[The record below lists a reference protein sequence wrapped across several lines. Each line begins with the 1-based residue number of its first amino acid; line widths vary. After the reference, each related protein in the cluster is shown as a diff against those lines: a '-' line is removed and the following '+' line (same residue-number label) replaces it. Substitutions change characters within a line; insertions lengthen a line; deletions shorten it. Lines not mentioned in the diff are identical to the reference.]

1 MARFKIG
8 VMTDSFR
15 VPFEEGVLK
24 AAEVGAQGIQLYVVG
39 GETKY
44 DTFDDARIERTKK
57 LLAENG
63 LCISALCGDLGGHGF
78 ERADENAWKIPASK
92 AITDL
97 AVKLGTN
104 VVTTHIGV
112 VPEDPEDPLKPDRG
126 SEAYQCMLAACREIG
141 AYAAERGV
149 TFAIET
155 GPEHPE
161 RLKAFL
167 DDVGSKGFG
176 VNMDP
181 ANLVMCTGADPVAA
195 VYTLKDYIVHT
206 HAKDGKGFIINPRK
220 VYTFF
225 AEGGIEDLRLSDY
238 FLEVPLGEGNVP
250 FPDYLKALE
259 EIGYNGFLTV
269 ERECGEDPYADI
281 QKAVNFL
288 KDQIGC
294 NTLDIGEKN
303 MTKIGFIDY
312 YLDEWHANNYP
323 QFIRDADPDGEF
335 VVAYAFAEMDR
346 ANGLTTDQWCAQHG
360 VQRCYSIEEIVEKS
374 DVLIVMSPDN
384 PERHWDLCQLP
395 LRSGKR
401 TYVDKTFALSKKVA
415 EDIVRLGEEYNTPFF
430 SSSALRFADELKDI
444 KKEDVVFVNSRG
456 PGHVETYAIHQLEPI
471 VILMG
476 SKIRRMMSVGSG
488 ECESLVMEF
497 EGGRRAI
504 MTLYGWNGGIDFEFT
519 ASYADGTN
527 VKVPAMSNYF
537 ANFITCM
544 LDFFRTGKVYADH
557 QETIA
562 IMAAIEAANKAL
574 LTPGEW
580 IEV

>member
-1 MARFKIG
+1 MARFQIG

-15 VPFEEGVLK
+15 VPFEEGVRK
-24 AAEVGAQGIQLYVVG
+24 AKEVGAQGIQLYVVG

-44 DTFDDARIERTKK
+44 DTFDDAKVERTKE
-57 LLAENG
+57 LLRENG

-78 ERADENAWKIPASK
+78 EREDENAWKIPASK
-92 AITDL
+92 AMADL
-97 AVKLGTN
+97 AVRLGTK

-112 VPEDPEDPLKPDRG
+112 VPEHPEDPKKADKNHP
-126 SEAYQCMLAACREIG
+126 AYGNMLHACREIG
-141 AYAAERGV
+141 EYAAARGV

-155 GPEHPE
+155 GPEPAE
-161 RLKAFL
+161 RLKELL

-176 VNMDP
+176 VNLDP
-181 ANLVMCTGADPVAA
+181 ANLVMCAGVDPVAA

-206 HAKDGKGFIINPRK
+206 HAKDGKGFIFDPRK

-250 FPDYLKALE
+250 FPEYLKALE
-259 EIGYNGFLTV
+259 DIGYHGFLTV

-288 KDQIGC
+288 KEQI
-294 NTLDIGEKN
+294 NDKQGEKK
-303 MTKIGFIDY
+303 MKKIGFIDY
-312 YLDEWHANNYP
+312 FLDEWHANNYP
-323 QFIRDADPDGEF
+323 QFIKEADPDNEF
-335 VVAYAFAEMDR
+335 VVAYAFAEMDKP
-346 ANGLTTDQWCAQHG
+346 NGLTTDEWCKQHG
-360 VQRCYSIEEIVEKS
+360 VQRCNTIEEIVEKS

-415 EDIVRLGEEYNTPFF
+415 EDIVKLGEDNNTPFF
-430 SSSALRFADELKDI
+430 SSSALRFADELNGLKKDDI
-444 KKEDVVFVNSRG
+444 VFVNSRG
-456 PGHVETYAIHQLEPI
+456 PGHLETYAIHQLEPI
-471 VILMG
+471 VIMMG
-476 SKIRRMMSVGSG
+476 SDIRRIMSVGSG
-488 ECESLVMEF
+488 EADALILEF

-504 MTLYGWNGGIDFEFT
+504 MTLYGWTGGIDFEFT
-519 ASYADGTN
+519 ATYADGKS
-527 VKVPAMSNYF
+527 VKVPQMSNYF
-537 ANFITCM
+537 QNFIKCM

-557 QETIA
+557 KETIA
-562 IMAAIEAANKAL
+562 IMAAIEAGNKAL
-574 LTPGEW
+574 KTPGVW
-580 IEV
+580 VEV